1 MATATKQQIA
11 VLLVEGL
18 KMLQCGNGRGAAERL
33 LRAHE
38 LAKENKTSGEELIS
52 AILEVTKFSAS

>member
-1 MATATKQQIA
+1 MATRQQIA

-18 KMLQCGNGRGAAERL
+18 KNLDSRNGLGTMERL

-38 LAKENKTSGEELIS
+38 LAKETNISGEALIN
-52 AILEVTKFSAS
+52 AIMEVTHCRAP